1 MLNNFIYAKSKAM
14 FEERI
19 AEVPNDAIV
28 FIEDTKEIWTHGT
41 YFDCST
47 LDPNIIPNLQTEID
61 ELKGIVDNKAY
72 TDGSY
77 PNMTVGTAK
86 DLYTVQNSAEFE
98 FSHKISEVES
108 ESDIAKIEN
117 IKGNSVVWNQL
128 INNILSDTTY
138 QKAWY
143 TRRGVNYASVQNGE
157 IELRFDSQSDAF
169 GNSLRQQIDVRPGD
183 KIYIS
188 YDYESHN
195 VDEFG
200 RRVYMAFTAGWSS
213 KAVLSDGCLAKGGGV
228 VGHAEGFSIVPS
240 DNSIDTLCIY
250 FCYINIA
257 SPDTTPLKIAN
268 FRFVNLTRMFGAGNE
283 PTTIEEY
290 HSRIP
295 QGIDIDAY
303 NEGEVIHMNVDAVKS
318 VGFNQWDEKWENGII
333 SESTGEDYDSGYAF
347 RSKNVIRVLPNMPYY
362 FKKPI
367 GVVTYLMFYD
377 DDMNFVQWLDPFAT
391 SGDGGVFTTPNAPY
405 MRFVCYTETYNNDIC
420 INISDSEKNGIYEP
434 YISRMQSLEILRK
447 YFPNGM
453 RSAGTAHD
461 EIRYNK
467 ATQKWEAVKRI
478 GEVDMGNQLWQ
489 RNSDGRF
496 ETSFSS
502 ARPSVSVTEVGGVLC
517 RKYTAVSA
525 LDTYNG
531 INGISIDNVSK
542 IWVRDSAYTNAAS
555 FKAAMQGV
563 ILYYEL
569 ATPIVTEIQETFNL
583 DYEVWNGGTEQ
594 AVAYVKSAPFKGTIK
609 YGIDSALAAIKNNSL
624 EISNLK
630 NRIISDGDEVSNLT
644 LKPGC
649 KIGSFSVDS
658 SNNLSSHDSEHVV
671 ISNNAISIS
680 SDDYVEFTTIK
691 NNRLQ
696 IVSENATEPAMYIEA
711 SNGIEID
718 SPSNLLMS
726 YAIKANDGMFAGLRP
741 YVRVIGT
748 NSSNSDKTLTEL
760 DHTIFINSSSDIT
773 IYLPRNPKNGQEYTI
788 LLSLPTSTPVKHLIS
803 AGTGTTIFI
812 PIDGTTLINSIS
824 VDAHGC
830 VKLIY
835 IKDIGWLY
843 YRIA

>member
-14 FEERI
+14 FEERF

-28 FIEDTKEIWTHGT
+28 FIEDTKEIWTHGS

-47 LDPNIIPNLQTEID
+47 LDPNIIPNLQMEID

-143 TRRGVNYASVQNGE
+143 PRRGVNYASVQNGV

-183 KIYIS
+183 HIYIS

-200 RRVYMAFTAGWSS
+200 RRVYMEFTAGWSS
-213 KAVLSDGCLAKGGGV
+213 KASLSDNCLAKGGEV
-228 VGHAEGFSIVPS
+228 VGHAEGFSTVPS

-250 FCYINIA
+250 FCYPSIT

-295 QGIDIDAY
+295 QGIDMDAY

-318 VGFNQWDEKWENGII
+318 VGFNQWDEVWEQGQI
-333 SESTGEDYDSGYAF
+333 SQADGSNVASDYHI
-347 RSKNVIRVLPNMPYY
+347 RSKNFIKVMPGKTYAMVGTFRV
-362 FKKPI
+362 
-367 GVVTYLMFYD
+367 MFYD
-377 DDMNFVQWLDPFAT
+377 AEKEFVDWWSVGNFREFTLPDN
-391 SGDGGVFTTPNAPY
+391 VFY
-405 MRFVCYTETYNNDIC
+405 VRLYTEGATYNHDIC
-420 INISDSEKNGIYEP
+420 INISDAEKDGTYEP

-467 ATQKWEAVKRI
+467 ATQKWEKVVRI
-478 GEVDMGNQLWQ
+478 GEVDLGTLDWTLTSQLYF
-489 RNSDGRF
+489 RALLPSDSIAP
-496 ETSFSS
+496 TN
-502 ARPSVSVTEVGGVLC
+502 T
-517 RKYTAVSA
+517 
-525 LDTYNG
+525 DYNG
-531 INGISIDNVSK
+531 FICAKYERVDFNLIYGQQVAFPCFGIPANNPVCCVS
-542 IWVRDSAYTNAAS
+542 DSSYTDTAS

-563 ILYYEL
+563 MLYYEL
-569 ATPIVTEIQETFNL
+569 ANPIVTEIEEAFNL

-594 AVAYVKSAPFKGTIK
+594 AIAHVKSTPFKGTIK
-609 YGIDSALAAIKNNSL
+609 YGIDSALATIKNNSL

-680 SDDYVEFTTIK
+680 SDDYENFTTIK
-691 NNRLQ
+691 NDRLQ
-696 IVSENATEPAMYIEA
+696 IVSENATEPAMYIQA
-711 SNGIEID
+711 SRGIEID
-718 SPSNLLMS
+718 SSTLLME
-726 YAIKANDGMFAGLRP
+726 YAIKALDGMFAGLRP
-741 YVRVIGT
+741 YVRVIGD
-748 NSSNSDKTLTEL
+748 NSSRLDKTLTAL
-760 DHTIFINSSSDIT
+760 DHTIFINSSSQQT
-773 IYLPRNPKNGQEYTI
+773 INLPSNPKNGQEYTI
-788 LLSLPTSTPVKHLIS
+788 LLSLPTSTSVKHIIS
-803 AGTGTTIFI
+803 AGTRTISI
-812 PIDGTTLINSIS
+812 PRDGITSINSVS

-830 VKLIY
+830 IKLIY
-835 IKDIGWLY
+835 VKDIGWLF
-843 YRIA
+843 YRMA